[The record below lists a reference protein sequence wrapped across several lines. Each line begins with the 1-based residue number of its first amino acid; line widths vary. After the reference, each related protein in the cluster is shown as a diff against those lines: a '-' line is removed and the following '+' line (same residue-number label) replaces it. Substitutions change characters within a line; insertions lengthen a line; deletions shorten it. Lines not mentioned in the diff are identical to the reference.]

1 MSFDLAVNFTIDKL
15 EGGWV
20 ETKHATD
27 PGGDTFAGITKRAW
41 VACEGSSAVWPPS
54 RDEVLA
60 FYEREY
66 WDDARCGELPEP
78 LDAVVF
84 QLAVNDGPGTAIL
97 CLHAALGLAVRSAIF
112 GPQTAAALAT
122 WTKNVDELCGR
133 VLSAQRQRYQDT
145 HDAADPN
152 IRGLLDR
159 ANLTETAALTGALRP
174 ALLRS

>member
-1 MSFDLAVNFTIDKL
+1 MK
-15 EGGWV
+15 
-20 ETKHATD
+20 TKHATD
-27 PGGDTFAGITKRAW
+27 PGGDTFAGIIKRAW

-97 CLHAALGLAVRSAIF
+97 CLHAALGFAIRLGDLQTADGGRARDVDEERRRAVR
-112 GPQTAAALAT
+112 T
-122 WTKNVDELCGR
+122 R
-133 VLSAQRQRYQDT
+133 AQR
-145 HDAADPN
+145 AA
-152 IRGLLDR
+152 
-159 ANLTETAALTGALRP
+159 TALPGY
-174 ALLRS
+174 S